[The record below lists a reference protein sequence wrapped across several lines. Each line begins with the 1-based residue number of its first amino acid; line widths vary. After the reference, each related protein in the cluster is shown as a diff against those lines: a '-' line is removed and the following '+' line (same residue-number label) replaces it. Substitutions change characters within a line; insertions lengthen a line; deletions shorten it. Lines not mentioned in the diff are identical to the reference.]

1 MVDAHVHLEKGSYCR
16 EWIDQFVS
24 YALSRGIDEIWFLEH
39 THIFRECQSLYR
51 EMADFNAYQRGWYAG
66 KLANARPLSEYTD
79 FIDQCRRETFPVRIR
94 FGLEVCYSPE
104 HEREIEIIRDS
115 YPFDFLVG
123 SVHFID
129 GWAFSH
135 KKQPWKP
142 EDCDLRALYKRY
154 YALLEALANSHLF
167 SGLAHPNSLQCF
179 GAYPPGDYG
188 AQYDTIA
195 RALKESGMYVEE
207 SSGLF
212 INYGDMELGMNKAML
227 SAMLSHQVP
236 VVTASDTHVPQ
247 DTGKFV
253 GEMEGKIN
261 ENRRNLRQNRPHT
274 GGLSVH

>member
-1 MVDAHVHLEKGSYCR
+1 M
-16 EWIDQFVS
+16 
-24 YALSRGIDEIWFLEH
+24 
-39 THIFRECQSLYR
+39 
-51 EMADFNAYQRGWYAG
+51 
-66 KLANARPLSEYTD
+66 
-79 FIDQCRRETFPVRIR
+79 RIR

-236 VVTASDTHVPQ
+236 VVTASDAHVPQ

-274 GGLSVH
+274 GGLSVY